1 MNPAPP
7 FFSDTP
13 VRRIDRWTALGLAVA
28 FGLLLVLLGDAKVL
42 YQLAF
47 WAGIF
52 GVAVLLFLPQP
63 RMVLVLAWVLLFPL
77 NLEKIEVIGPSTY
90 PHIIPPILAISATD
104 LILLVLLGLI
114 LFEALWTGR
123 PILRYWPRAG
133 WPFLALWAW
142 IAFDFLIHTPSIGSA
157 FQILHWSKMLAY
169 LFVLTAAIRTRS
181 EVIVVLAATA
191 VAVLIQSFIVGL
203 SYATHIEF
211 GLTGISSAL
220 VTFSGGDTSYHRATG
235 TLGYVNGQAQY
246 QTFFMLPLVG
256 LLFAR
261 NLFWRGLA
269 ALTGAASLMAI
280 VLTFTRGAWLSC
292 AAAFAVIIFVA
303 MIKGRMGKKSWLLLT
318 AFAVVAVMVLAA
330 FSGPIGD
337 RLTTKGDEGATVS
350 RLRMIQM
357 AMQHIYLHP
366 VAGVGPGNFIS
377 ARIEQ
382 VPLDWHGTVWLQ
394 PGEPFPFRQVASFEY
409 GNTELRGE
417 TYLLPMPVHNK
428 YLLVA
433 SELGLVGLALFLW
446 YFWRVMGHARGCLRT
461 RDSLMWWTGLGLMAS
476 VCAGFVYQMFDL
488 IYGDGFIL
496 ILFPQFLA
504 MTCDR
509 LAGEERMARQVAV
522 GREVSPQPA

>member
-13 VRRIDRWTALGLAVA
+13 VQRIHWWIALGLAAA
-28 FGLLLVLLGDAKVL
+28 FGGCFVLVGDAKVL

-52 GVAVLLFLPQP
+52 GIGALLFLPQP
-63 RMVLVLAWVLLFPL
+63 RMVLVVAWILVFPL
-77 NLEKIEVIGPSTY
+77 NLEKIEIIGPSSY
-90 PHIIPPILAISATD
+90 PHLIPPILEISATD
-104 LILLVLLGLI
+104 LILVTLLGLI
-114 LFEALWTGR
+114 LFEARWTGR

-133 WPFLALWAW
+133 GPFLALWAW
-142 IAFDFLIHTPSIGSA
+142 VAFDFLMHTPSIGSA
-157 FQILHWSKMLAY
+157 FQMLHWSKMLVD
-169 LFVLTAAIRTRS
+169 LFILTAAIRTRS
-181 EVIVVLAATA
+181 EVIVVLAMTA

-220 VTFSGGDTSYHRATG
+220 VTFSGSDTSYHRATG

-256 LLFAR
+256 LLCAR

-269 ALTGAASLMAI
+269 GLAGAASLMAI

-292 AAAFAVIIFVA
+292 AVAFAVIILVA
-303 MIKGRMGKKSWLLLT
+303 TVKGRMGKKLWLGLT
-318 AFAVVAVMVLAA
+318 AFMMVAVVGLAA
-330 FSGPIGD
+330 FSGPIID
-337 RLTTKGDEGATVS
+337 RLSEKGDAGASAS
-350 RLRMIQM
+350 RLRMVSM

-366 VAGVGPGNFIS
+366 LLGVGPGNFIS
-377 ARIEQ
+377 ARVEQ
-382 VPLDWHGTVWLQ
+382 APIDWHGTVWLQ
-394 PGEPFPFRQVASFEY
+394 PGEPFPFREVASYEY
-409 GNTELRGE
+409 ATTELRGQ
-417 TYLLPMPVHNK
+417 TYLIPLPVHNK

-446 YFWRVMGHARGCLRT
+446 YFWRVLGHARGCLRT
-461 RDSLMWWTGLGLMAS
+461 RDPLMWWTGLGLMAS
-476 VCAGFVYQMFDL
+476 ICAGSVYLMLDL
-488 IYGDGFIL
+488 IYGDSFII
-496 ILFPQFLA
+496 ILFPHFLA
-504 MTCDR
+504 MICDR

-522 GREVSPQPA
+522 GREVSPQLA